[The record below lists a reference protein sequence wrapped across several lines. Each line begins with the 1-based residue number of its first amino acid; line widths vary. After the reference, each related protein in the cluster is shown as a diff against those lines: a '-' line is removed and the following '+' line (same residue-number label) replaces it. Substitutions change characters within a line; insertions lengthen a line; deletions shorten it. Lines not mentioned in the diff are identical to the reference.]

1 MCIRDSSYPFALNS
15 NVTLT
20 ASAAAGSIF
29 AGWAGACS
37 GTGSC
42 VLSMSANR
50 AVTANFT
57 ANTTYGLT
65 FSKSG
70 NGTVTSSPSSLN
82 CGAGCS
88 SSIVNFSAGTVVALT
103 AVPDEG
109 QKFTGWGG
117 ACSGTSTCTLNM
129 TAARTVSATFEAIAI
144 STLNP
149 NTPVGSLSGAT
160 GGQSYYQ
167 FTVPSNAKITS
178 LKVITSGGT
187 GDADLY
193 VRQGSMPTITNYD
206 CKSDTTTNTESCAV
220 TSPLS
225 GGTYYILLHGFS
237 SYDGLNLSLQM
248 SGTATITVIKR
259 GTGSGVVRATNINN
273 AQVLSLD
280 SPTDQESSR
289 TFLVKSPLPTLAQ
302 EMAGPQGSRLVALRQ
317 AAVEQGNLPVIVG
330 MRVPFAPEGE
340 LKQANALMQRQEIAD
355 TRSRLTF
362 ELKAADSN
370 LVSLKIFETIPF
382 FALHV
387 SPAQFDA
394 LVHSS
399 DVISIEEDAISETT
413 LSNSG
418 PQIGAPLAWS
428 SGYTG
433 SGRVV
438 AVLDTGV
445 DKNHPF
451 IAGKVV
457 SEACYSTTSSY
468 STTLCPGGVSSS
480 VASGSAMPCASGCEH
495 GTHVSGIVAGK
506 SSTASGV
513 AKEANLIAVQ
523 VFSRVGTGVGS
534 YSSDQILGL
543 QRVYALRGNYAID
556 SVNMSIGGG
565 SYSANCDS
573 SQSATKAAIDNLRSV
588 GIATVI
594 ASGNDGANS
603 AMSAPACISTAVSV
617 GAVNSRA
624 GFDNT
629 CTNKWAVLGTSAV
642 DKISCYSNSTSFLS
656 LLAPG
661 SQINSS
667 VPGGGFAISN
677 GTSMATPHVAGAWAV
692 YKQKYP
698 NASVATALAAFQ
710 QTGLGI
716 LDPRNNIT
724 KPRINLSNALSL
736 TPQDLIN
743 CGAKC
748 SITLNLG
755 DQITL
760 NSSPT
765 GNHVFGAWSD
775 ACSGTNSTCTV
786 QVSGDTTLSATFDTL
801 QVSRAKKIIPVL
813 MMLLDD

>member
-1 MCIRDSSYPFALNS
+1 
-15 NVTLT
+15 
-20 ASAAAGSIF
+20 
-29 AGWAGACS
+29 
-37 GTGSC
+37 
-42 VLSMSANR
+42 
-50 AVTANFT
+50 
-57 ANTTYGLT
+57 
-65 FSKSG
+65 
-70 NGTVTSSPSSLN
+70 
-82 CGAGCS
+82 
-88 SSIVNFSAGTVVALT
+88 
-103 AVPDEG
+103 
-109 QKFTGWGG
+109 
-117 ACSGTSTCTLNM
+117 
-129 TAARTVSATFEAIAI
+129 
-144 STLNP
+144 
-149 NTPVGSLSGAT
+149 
-160 GGQSYYQ
+160 
-167 FTVPSNAKITS
+167 
-178 LKVITSGGT
+178 
-187 GDADLY
+187 
-193 VRQGSMPTITNYD
+193 
-206 CKSDTTTNTESCAV
+206 
-220 TSPLS
+220 
-225 GGTYYILLHGFS
+225 
-237 SYDGLNLSLQM
+237 
-248 SGTATITVIKR
+248 
-259 GTGSGVVRATNINN
+259 
-273 AQVLSLD
+273 
-280 SPTDQESSR
+280 
-289 TFLVKSPLPTLAQ
+289 
-302 EMAGPQGSRLVALRQ
+302 
-317 AAVEQGNLPVIVG
+317 
-330 MRVPFAPEGE
+330 
-340 LKQANALMQRQEIAD
+340 
-355 TRSRLTF
+355 
-362 ELKAADSN
+362 
-370 LVSLKIFETIPF
+370 
-382 FALHV
+382 
-387 SPAQFDA
+387 
-394 LVHSS
+394 
-399 DVISIEEDAISETT
+399 
-413 LSNSG
+413 
-418 PQIGAPLAWS
+418 
-428 SGYTG
+428 
-433 SGRVV
+433 
-438 AVLDTGV
+438 
-445 DKNHPF
+445 
-451 IAGKVV
+451 
-457 SEACYSTTSSY
+457 
-468 STTLCPGGVSSS
+468 
-480 VASGSAMPCASGCEH
+480 
-495 GTHVSGIVAGK
+495 VSGIVAGK
-506 SSTASGV
+506 SDTASGV

-556 SVNMSIGGG
+556 AVNMSIGGG

-667 VPGGGFAISN
+667 IPGGGFATWN

-724 KPRINLSNALSL
+724 KPRINLSNALNL

-775 ACSGTNSTCTV
+775 ACSGTNSICTV
-786 QVSGDTTLSATFDTL
+786 QVSGDATLSATFDTL

-813 MMLLDD
+813 MMLLED